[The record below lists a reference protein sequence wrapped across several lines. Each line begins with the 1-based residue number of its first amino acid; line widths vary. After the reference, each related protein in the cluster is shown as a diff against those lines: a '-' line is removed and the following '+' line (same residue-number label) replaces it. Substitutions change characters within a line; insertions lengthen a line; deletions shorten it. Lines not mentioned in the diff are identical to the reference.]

1 MSKYCSIL
9 KNRNFFLLWLG
20 QIISQLGDRLDQMAL
35 IGFIYVRAP
44 GSTFEIAKM
53 LSFTIIPV
61 FLIGPIAGVY
71 VDRWDRRKTMY
82 ASDLIR
88 AALVLTIPLFLFYSK
103 SFIPIY
109 LVIFLVFS
117 VGRFFVPAK
126 FSIIPDIVDKKDLVM
141 ANSLVNITG
150 MIAAVVG
157 LGISGVI
164 IEWIGPRSGFY
175 LDSVSFLLSGSLIFL
190 IAVKSRKKAETRV
203 AGRQIVEVFRKSV
216 VQELR
221 EGIAYLVSKKEI
233 RVTAAVIFILW
244 SALGSVYVVSIA
256 FVQNTLHSATKDLG
270 LLGMFL
276 GLGLFLGSLVYG
288 KLGHGF
294 SQYRTIFVSLVTSGL
309 TLVMFAITIRQY
321 PSFYTAA
328 GLASILGF
336 VIAPIMIAS
345 NTIVHNASEGG
356 MMGKIFSSLEIIMHL
371 GFILFMYISGLLA
384 EKYSAYGTLVVV
396 GAVVA
401 ILGLISLVCHYRIPG
416 LRESEK
422 ARSV

>member
-1 MSKYCSIL
+1 MSKYASIL

-35 IGFIYVRAP
+35 IGFIYARSP

-82 ASDLIR
+82 ACDLIR
-88 AALVLTIPLFLFYSK
+88 AALVLTIPLFLFHAK
-103 SFIPIY
+103 SLVPIY
-109 LVIFLVFS
+109 LIIFLMFS

-126 FSIIPDIVDKKDLVM
+126 FSIIPDLVRKEDFVM

-150 MIAAVVG
+150 MIAAVLG
-157 LGISGVI
+157 LGISGVL

-175 LDSVSFLLSGSLIFL
+175 LDSVSFLLSGTLIFL
-190 IAVKSRKKAETRV
+190 IAVKSRKKIQTPRF
-203 AGRQIVEVFRKSV
+203 GREIVDVFRKSV
-216 VQELR
+216 VQEIK
-221 EGIAYLVSKKEI
+221 EGISYLIQKKDI

-244 SALGSVYVVSIA
+244 SALGSVYVVSIS
-256 FVQNTLHSATKDLG
+256 FVQSTLQSATKDLG

-276 GLGLFLGSLVYG
+276 GAGLFLGSLVYG

-309 TLVMFAITIRQY
+309 TLIMFAITIRRY

-328 GLASILGF
+328 GLSGILGF

-345 NTIVHNASEGG
+345 NTIVHNASDGG
-356 MMGKIFSSLEIIMHL
+356 MMGKVFSSLEIIMHL
-371 GFILFMYISGLLA
+371 GFLLFMYVSGFAA
-384 EKYSAYGTLVVV
+384 EKYSAYATLVVV
-396 GAVVA
+396 GALVA
-401 ILGLISLVCHYRIPG
+401 ILGLISLACHYRIPG
-416 LRESEK
+416 LQEH
-422 ARSV
+422 